1 MFCTLQKPVLSL
13 PMRTMRPFVLSVL
26 MARLT
31 VLSLIFSFSEISLA
45 VMSFFV
51 MMKSRTCRSFSDNSV
66 TGTFTGTFVLFTG
79 TFRGTSLS
87 FTGTFLILLSHL

>member
-26 MARLT
+26 MAHLT

-45 VMSFFV
+45 VMLFFV

-66 TGTFTGTFVLFTG
+66 TGTF
-79 TFRGTSLS
+79 RGTSLS
-87 FTGTFLILLSHL
+87 FTGTFFEPFLSAVFAFRNRNLI